1 MNDDV
6 TTGQPAEGAEQSK
19 VVPAGAADPGCA
31 VVIVTG
37 MSGAGRTLALKAFED
52 LGYETVDNLPLTLLP
67 NLVRGDSGGRPLA
80 IGIDIRTR
88 DFGVDPVLEGIDRMV
103 ADCGK
108 PAKLLF
114 VDCDDDVL
122 CRRYTE
128 TRHRHPLAIDRPLL
142 DGIKHERR
150 LIGPL
155 RSRADVVVDTSQ
167 LPPGQ
172 LKRLIEGH
180 FNLSRDHGL
189 VVFVTSFSFRRG
201 LPREADLVFDARF
214 LRNPHYDPVLRPFTG
229 RDAPVVDY
237 VAADPD
243 FTTFFDR
250 LTGLLGPLM
259 PRYAAEGKT
268 YLTIAIGCT
277 GGRHRSV
284 MVAERLA
291 HWLRGQGQ
299 RVELRHRELE
309 EGGL

>member
-1 MNDDV
+1 MNEHV
-6 TTGQPAEGAEQSK
+6 TTGAPAAVAEQGTASRK
-19 VVPAGAADPGCA
+19 GDGGGPA

-52 LGYETVDNLPLTLLP
+52 LGYETVDNLPLTLLR
-67 NLVRGDSGGRPLA
+67 NLVRGEPGGRPLA

-88 DFGVDPVLEGIDRMV
+88 DFGVEPVLHEIDRMV

-108 PAKLLF
+108 SAKLLF
-114 VDCDDDVL
+114 VDCDDEVL

-128 TRHRHPLAIDRPLL
+128 TRHRHPLATDRPLI
-142 DGIKHERR
+142 DGIRHERR

-155 RSRADVVVDTSQ
+155 RQRADVVVDTSQ

-172 LKRLIEGH
+172 LKRVIEGN
-180 FNLSRDHGL
+180 FGLDRDSAL

-214 LRNPHYDPVLRPFTG
+214 LRNPHYDAELRPLTG

-237 VAADPD
+237 VAADAD
-243 FTTFFDR
+243 FTKFFDR
-250 LTGLLGPLM
+250 LTHLLEPLL

-291 HWLRGQGQ
+291 HWLREQGQ